1 MPRFLDKS
9 EYEQY
14 RKERVILDFVRENQ
28 PISGNVILEIFH
40 RISLRDFEK
49 RGQIKY
55 YENDNQIGWV
65 LANYS
70 PQKYSKSFDPSTVE
84 CLIREG
90 NILLEYRKFTK
101 AILRF
106 QEVLKRD
113 KKNIDALYSLSL
125 ATIQSAKKDEIH
137 SSIEKA
143 LKFLNKII
151 SIDPTHHNAV
161 SEIKLVILY
170 QKFLKNKRELK
181 KIFNE
186 REKKGFKHPRK
197 HTEKTKKLRSEIT
210 QMRKELADWRND
222 RFKNP
227 NRVKGAN
234 LAWAISN
241 SLQKKLKDE
250 EKIRKYDKLRE
261 IQLSNEL
268 KTDLAEKRK
277 QLDNLKKSKKR

>member
-90 NILLEYRKFTK
+90 NILLEHRKF
-101 AILRF
+101 
-106 QEVLKRD
+106 
-113 KKNIDALYSLSL
+113 
-125 ATIQSAKKDEIH
+125 
-137 SSIEKA
+137 
-143 LKFLNKII
+143 
-151 SIDPTHHNAV
+151 
-161 SEIKLVILY
+161 
-170 QKFLKNKRELK
+170 
-181 KIFNE
+181 
-186 REKKGFKHPRK
+186 
-197 HTEKTKKLRSEIT
+197 
-210 QMRKELADWRND
+210 
-222 RFKNP
+222 
-227 NRVKGAN
+227 
-234 LAWAISN
+234 
-241 SLQKKLKDE
+241 
-250 EKIRKYDKLRE
+250 
-261 IQLSNEL
+261 
-268 KTDLAEKRK
+268 
-277 QLDNLKKSKKR
+277 